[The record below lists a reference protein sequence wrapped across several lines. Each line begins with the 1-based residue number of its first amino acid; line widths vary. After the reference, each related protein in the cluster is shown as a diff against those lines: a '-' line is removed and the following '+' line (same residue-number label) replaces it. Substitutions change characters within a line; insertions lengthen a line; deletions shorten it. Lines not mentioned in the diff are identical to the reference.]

1 MQYTS
6 GSTAN
11 PRGVVLSMR
20 NVTENV
26 DQIIRNYFR
35 HEGGAPRLPSSV
47 VSWLPLYHD
56 MGLMV
61 GLFIPLFVGCPVIL
75 TSPEAFIRKPAR
87 WMQLLAKHQAPFS
100 AAPNFAFDLA
110 VAKTS
115 EEDMAGLDLGHVNT
129 IINGAEQVQPNT
141 ITKFLRRFR
150 PYNLMPA
157 AVKPSYGMAEAV
169 VYLAT
174 TKAGSPPTSTEFDAD
189 SLARGHAELSTFETE
204 RATRLIRYH
213 SDDKEPLLRIV
224 DPDSNIELGPGRIGE
239 IWIHGK
245 NVSTGYHNADD
256 ALNRDKFQASIRE
269 ASAGTPRSPW
279 LRTGDLGFIVGD
291 EFYIVGRMK
300 DLIIQDGVNHYPDDI
315 ETTVKEFTGGRVAA
329 FSVSDD
335 GVEHLVI
342 AAEVRT
348 EHGPD
353 KVTIMDFST
362 IKRLVV
368 SALSKLHGL
377 HVTDFLLVPP
387 GALPKTTS
395 GKISR
400 AACAK
405 QYGANKLQR
414 SSNVPMTDGSVTAD
428 KLQKW
433 FREYLSTHIEC
444 HPNEVSL
451 DVPIRDLGLKS
462 IDVLAIPGD
471 LGDRFGFCIPDLA
484 VWDNPSANDLIDS
497 LLNQRSADS
506 LRESHGHADRNTQG
520 RGSINEPVAVIG
532 VGCRFPGDID
542 GPERLWDFLT
552 EKKCAITA
560 YPDRGF
566 TNAGTFA
573 ESGGFL
579 KDVAGFDNRFF
590 DIPPD
595 EALRMD
601 PQQRLLLE
609 VSWEALEHAG
619 IIPES
624 LRLSRTGV
632 FVGVSSTDY
641 VRLVSAS
648 AQQKSTIWD
657 NTGGSSSIIAN
668 RISYFLDIQ
677 GPSIVIDTAC
687 SSSLVAVHLACR
699 SLSTWDCDIALVGGT
714 NVLISPEPWGG
725 FREAGILSQTGC
737 CHAFDKSADG
747 MVRGEGCGVIVL
759 QRLSDAR
766 LEGRR
771 ILAILTG
778 SAVNQDGKSNGIM
791 APNPSAQIGVL
802 ENACKSARV
811 DPLEIGYVE
820 AHGTGTSLGDR
831 IEAHALGMVFGRKR
845 PGSGPLMIGSIKP
858 NIGHLEGA
866 AGIAG
871 LIKAVLMVERGSLLP
886 SGGFTEPN
894 PAIPFTELGLRVV
907 DELQEWPVVAGRP
920 RRAGVS
926 SFGFGGTNAHV
937 IVEEAGSVGADTV
950 SGRADVGGSGG
961 GVVAWVIS
969 GKTASALA
977 AQAGRLGRYVRARP
991 ALDVVDVGYSLV
1003 STRSVFDHRAVVVGQ
1018 TRDELLAG
1026 LAGVVAGRPE
1036 AGVVCGVGKPA
1047 GKTAFVFAGQGSQ
1060 WLGMGS
1066 ELYAAYPV
1074 FAEALDAVVDEL
1086 DRHLRY
1092 PLRDVIWGHDQ
1103 DLLNTTEFAQPALF
1117 AVEVALYR
1125 LLMSWG
1131 VRPGLVLGHSV
1142 GELAA
1147 AHVAGALCLPDAAML
1162 VAARGRLMQ
1171 ALPAG
1176 GAMFAVQARED
1187 EVAPMLGHDVSIAAV
1202 NGPASVVISGAHD
1215 AVSAIA
1221 DRLRGQG
1228 RRVHRLAVSH
1238 AFHSALM
1245 EPMIAEFTAVA
1256 AELSVGLPTIPVISN
1271 VTGQLVADDF
1281 ASADYWARHIRAVVR
1296 FGDSVRSAHCAGA
1309 SRFIE
1314 VGPGG
1319 GLTSLIEASLADAQI
1334 VSVPTLRKDRPEPVS
1349 VMTAAAQGFV
1359 SGMGLDWASV
1369 FSGYRPKRVELPTYA
1384 FQHQKFW
1391 LAPAPSV
1398 SDPTAAGQIG
1408 ASDGGAELLASSGF
1422 AARLAGRSAD
1432 EQLAAAIEVVC
1443 EHAAAVLGRDGAA
1456 GLDAG
1461 QAFADSGFNSLSA
1474 VELRNR
1480 LTAVTAVTLP
1490 ATAIFDHPTPTEL
1503 AQYLITQIDGHGSS
1517 AAAAAN
1523 PAERID
1529 ALTDLF
1535 LQACDA
1541 GRDADGWKMVALA
1554 SNTRERMSSPVRN
1567 NVSKNVALLADGISD
1582 VVVICIPTLTVLSDQ
1597 REYRDIANAMTGRHS
1612 VYSLTLPGFDSSD
1625 ALPQN
1630 ADMIV
1635 ETVSNAIIDVVGG
1648 SCRFV
1653 LSGYSS
1659 GGVLAYALCSHLS
1672 VKHQRNPL
1680 GVALIDTY
1688 LPSQIANPSMNEGF
1702 SPNDTGKGLSRE
1714 VIRVA
1719 RMLNRLT
1726 ATRLTA
1732 AATYAAIFQAWEP
1745 GRSMA
1750 PVLNIVA
1757 KDRIATVENLREER
1771 INRWR
1776 TAAAEAA
1783 YSVAEVP
1790 GDHFGMMSTSSEAIA
1805 TEIHDW
1811 ISGLVRGPH
1820 R

>member
-1 MQYTS
+1 
-6 GSTAN
+6 
-11 PRGVVLSMR
+11 
-20 NVTENV
+20 
-26 DQIIRNYFR
+26 
-35 HEGGAPRLPSSV
+35 
-47 VSWLPLYHD
+47 
-56 MGLMV
+56 
-61 GLFIPLFVGCPVIL
+61 
-75 TSPEAFIRKPAR
+75 
-87 WMQLLAKHQAPFS
+87 
-100 AAPNFAFDLA
+100 
-110 VAKTS
+110 
-115 EEDMAGLDLGHVNT
+115 
-129 IINGAEQVQPNT
+129 
-141 ITKFLRRFR
+141 
-150 PYNLMPA
+150 
-157 AVKPSYGMAEAV
+157 
-169 VYLAT
+169 
-174 TKAGSPPTSTEFDAD
+174 
-189 SLARGHAELSTFETE
+189 
-204 RATRLIRYH
+204 
-213 SDDKEPLLRIV
+213 
-224 DPDSNIELGPGRIGE
+224 
-239 IWIHGK
+239 
-245 NVSTGYHNADD
+245 
-256 ALNRDKFQASIRE
+256 
-269 ASAGTPRSPW
+269 
-279 LRTGDLGFIVGD
+279 
-291 EFYIVGRMK
+291 
-300 DLIIQDGVNHYPDDI
+300 
-315 ETTVKEFTGGRVAA
+315 
-329 FSVSDD
+329 
-335 GVEHLVI
+335 
-342 AAEVRT
+342 
-348 EHGPD
+348 
-353 KVTIMDFST
+353 
-362 IKRLVV
+362 
-368 SALSKLHGL
+368 
-377 HVTDFLLVPP
+377 
-387 GALPKTTS
+387 
-395 GKISR
+395 
-400 AACAK
+400 
-405 QYGANKLQR
+405 
-414 SSNVPMTDGSVTAD
+414 MTDGSVTAD

-433 FREYLSTHIEC
+433 FREYVSTHIEC

-1535 LQACDA
+1535 LQTCDA

-1820 R
+1820 P

>member
-1 MQYTS
+1 
-6 GSTAN
+6 
-11 PRGVVLSMR
+11 
-20 NVTENV
+20 
-26 DQIIRNYFR
+26 
-35 HEGGAPRLPSSV
+35 
-47 VSWLPLYHD
+47 
-56 MGLMV
+56 
-61 GLFIPLFVGCPVIL
+61 
-75 TSPEAFIRKPAR
+75 
-87 WMQLLAKHQAPFS
+87 
-100 AAPNFAFDLA
+100 
-110 VAKTS
+110 
-115 EEDMAGLDLGHVNT
+115 
-129 IINGAEQVQPNT
+129 
-141 ITKFLRRFR
+141 
-150 PYNLMPA
+150 
-157 AVKPSYGMAEAV
+157 
-169 VYLAT
+169 
-174 TKAGSPPTSTEFDAD
+174 
-189 SLARGHAELSTFETE
+189 
-204 RATRLIRYH
+204 
-213 SDDKEPLLRIV
+213 
-224 DPDSNIELGPGRIGE
+224 
-239 IWIHGK
+239 
-245 NVSTGYHNADD
+245 
-256 ALNRDKFQASIRE
+256 
-269 ASAGTPRSPW
+269 
-279 LRTGDLGFIVGD
+279 
-291 EFYIVGRMK
+291 
-300 DLIIQDGVNHYPDDI
+300 
-315 ETTVKEFTGGRVAA
+315 
-329 FSVSDD
+329 
-335 GVEHLVI
+335 
-342 AAEVRT
+342 
-348 EHGPD
+348 
-353 KVTIMDFST
+353 
-362 IKRLVV
+362 
-368 SALSKLHGL
+368 
-377 HVTDFLLVPP
+377 
-387 GALPKTTS
+387 
-395 GKISR
+395 
-400 AACAK
+400 
-405 QYGANKLQR
+405 
-414 SSNVPMTDGSVTAD
+414 
-428 KLQKW
+428 
-433 FREYLSTHIEC
+433 
-444 HPNEVSL
+444 
-451 DVPIRDLGLKS
+451 
-462 IDVLAIPGD
+462 
-471 LGDRFGFCIPDLA
+471 
-484 VWDNPSANDLIDS
+484 
-497 LLNQRSADS
+497 
-506 LRESHGHADRNTQG
+506 
-520 RGSINEPVAVIG
+520 
-532 VGCRFPGDID
+532 
-542 GPERLWDFLT
+542 
-552 EKKCAITA
+552 
-560 YPDRGF
+560 
-566 TNAGTFA
+566 
-573 ESGGFL
+573 
-579 KDVAGFDNRFF
+579 
-590 DIPPD
+590 
-595 EALRMD
+595 MD

-1047 GKTAFVFAGQGSQ
+1047 GKTAFVFAGQGSL

-1820 R
+1820 P

>member
-1 MQYTS
+1 
-6 GSTAN
+6 
-11 PRGVVLSMR
+11 
-20 NVTENV
+20 
-26 DQIIRNYFR
+26 
-35 HEGGAPRLPSSV
+35 
-47 VSWLPLYHD
+47 
-56 MGLMV
+56 
-61 GLFIPLFVGCPVIL
+61 
-75 TSPEAFIRKPAR
+75 
-87 WMQLLAKHQAPFS
+87 
-100 AAPNFAFDLA
+100 
-110 VAKTS
+110 
-115 EEDMAGLDLGHVNT
+115 
-129 IINGAEQVQPNT
+129 
-141 ITKFLRRFR
+141 
-150 PYNLMPA
+150 
-157 AVKPSYGMAEAV
+157 
-169 VYLAT
+169 
-174 TKAGSPPTSTEFDAD
+174 
-189 SLARGHAELSTFETE
+189 
-204 RATRLIRYH
+204 
-213 SDDKEPLLRIV
+213 
-224 DPDSNIELGPGRIGE
+224 
-239 IWIHGK
+239 
-245 NVSTGYHNADD
+245 
-256 ALNRDKFQASIRE
+256 
-269 ASAGTPRSPW
+269 
-279 LRTGDLGFIVGD
+279 
-291 EFYIVGRMK
+291 
-300 DLIIQDGVNHYPDDI
+300 
-315 ETTVKEFTGGRVAA
+315 
-329 FSVSDD
+329 
-335 GVEHLVI
+335 
-342 AAEVRT
+342 
-348 EHGPD
+348 
-353 KVTIMDFST
+353 
-362 IKRLVV
+362 
-368 SALSKLHGL
+368 
-377 HVTDFLLVPP
+377 
-387 GALPKTTS
+387 
-395 GKISR
+395 
-400 AACAK
+400 
-405 QYGANKLQR
+405 
-414 SSNVPMTDGSVTAD
+414 MTDGSVTAD

-433 FREYLSTHIEC
+433 FREYVSTHIEC

-677 GPSIVIDTAC
+677 GPPIVIDTAC

-1612 VYSLTLPGFDSSD
+1612 VYSLTLPAFDSSD

-1820 R
+1820 P

>member
-1 MQYTS
+1 MVS
-6 GSTAN
+6 
-11 PRGVVLSMR
+11 RVLVHAYR
-20 NVTENV
+20 V
-26 DQIIRNYFR
+26 
-35 HEGGAPRLPSSV
+35 SS
-47 VSWLPLYHD
+47 
-56 MGLMV
+56 
-61 GLFIPLFVGCPVIL
+61 
-75 TSPEAFIRKPAR
+75 
-87 WMQLLAKHQAPFS
+87 
-100 AAPNFAFDLA
+100 
-110 VAKTS
+110 
-115 EEDMAGLDLGHVNT
+115 
-129 IINGAEQVQPNT
+129 
-141 ITKFLRRFR
+141 
-150 PYNLMPA
+150 
-157 AVKPSYGMAEAV
+157 
-169 VYLAT
+169 
-174 TKAGSPPTSTEFDAD
+174 
-189 SLARGHAELSTFETE
+189 
-204 RATRLIRYH
+204 
-213 SDDKEPLLRIV
+213 
-224 DPDSNIELGPGRIGE
+224 
-239 IWIHGK
+239 
-245 NVSTGYHNADD
+245 
-256 ALNRDKFQASIRE
+256 
-269 ASAGTPRSPW
+269 
-279 LRTGDLGFIVGD
+279 
-291 EFYIVGRMK
+291 
-300 DLIIQDGVNHYPDDI
+300 
-315 ETTVKEFTGGRVAA
+315 
-329 FSVSDD
+329 
-335 GVEHLVI
+335 
-342 AAEVRT
+342 
-348 EHGPD
+348 
-353 KVTIMDFST
+353 
-362 IKRLVV
+362 
-368 SALSKLHGL
+368 
-377 HVTDFLLVPP
+377 
-387 GALPKTTS
+387 
-395 GKISR
+395 
-400 AACAK
+400 
-405 QYGANKLQR
+405 
-414 SSNVPMTDGSVTAD
+414 
-428 KLQKW
+428 
-433 FREYLSTHIEC
+433 
-444 HPNEVSL
+444 NEVSL

-1597 REYRDIANAMTGRHS
+1597 CEYRDIANAMTGRHS

-1820 R
+1820 P

>member
-1 MQYTS
+1 MVS
-6 GSTAN
+6 
-11 PRGVVLSMR
+11 RVLVHAYR
-20 NVTENV
+20 V
-26 DQIIRNYFR
+26 
-35 HEGGAPRLPSSV
+35 SS
-47 VSWLPLYHD
+47 
-56 MGLMV
+56 
-61 GLFIPLFVGCPVIL
+61 
-75 TSPEAFIRKPAR
+75 
-87 WMQLLAKHQAPFS
+87 
-100 AAPNFAFDLA
+100 
-110 VAKTS
+110 
-115 EEDMAGLDLGHVNT
+115 
-129 IINGAEQVQPNT
+129 
-141 ITKFLRRFR
+141 
-150 PYNLMPA
+150 
-157 AVKPSYGMAEAV
+157 
-169 VYLAT
+169 
-174 TKAGSPPTSTEFDAD
+174 
-189 SLARGHAELSTFETE
+189 
-204 RATRLIRYH
+204 
-213 SDDKEPLLRIV
+213 
-224 DPDSNIELGPGRIGE
+224 
-239 IWIHGK
+239 
-245 NVSTGYHNADD
+245 
-256 ALNRDKFQASIRE
+256 
-269 ASAGTPRSPW
+269 
-279 LRTGDLGFIVGD
+279 
-291 EFYIVGRMK
+291 
-300 DLIIQDGVNHYPDDI
+300 
-315 ETTVKEFTGGRVAA
+315 
-329 FSVSDD
+329 
-335 GVEHLVI
+335 
-342 AAEVRT
+342 
-348 EHGPD
+348 
-353 KVTIMDFST
+353 
-362 IKRLVV
+362 
-368 SALSKLHGL
+368 
-377 HVTDFLLVPP
+377 
-387 GALPKTTS
+387 
-395 GKISR
+395 
-400 AACAK
+400 
-405 QYGANKLQR
+405 
-414 SSNVPMTDGSVTAD
+414 
-428 KLQKW
+428 
-433 FREYLSTHIEC
+433 
-444 HPNEVSL
+444 NEVSL

-1349 VMTAAAQGFV
+1349 VMTAAAEGFV

-1820 R
+1820 P

>member
-1 MQYTS
+1 
-6 GSTAN
+6 
-11 PRGVVLSMR
+11 
-20 NVTENV
+20 
-26 DQIIRNYFR
+26 
-35 HEGGAPRLPSSV
+35 
-47 VSWLPLYHD
+47 
-56 MGLMV
+56 
-61 GLFIPLFVGCPVIL
+61 
-75 TSPEAFIRKPAR
+75 
-87 WMQLLAKHQAPFS
+87 
-100 AAPNFAFDLA
+100 
-110 VAKTS
+110 
-115 EEDMAGLDLGHVNT
+115 
-129 IINGAEQVQPNT
+129 
-141 ITKFLRRFR
+141 
-150 PYNLMPA
+150 
-157 AVKPSYGMAEAV
+157 
-169 VYLAT
+169 
-174 TKAGSPPTSTEFDAD
+174 
-189 SLARGHAELSTFETE
+189 
-204 RATRLIRYH
+204 
-213 SDDKEPLLRIV
+213 
-224 DPDSNIELGPGRIGE
+224 
-239 IWIHGK
+239 
-245 NVSTGYHNADD
+245 
-256 ALNRDKFQASIRE
+256 
-269 ASAGTPRSPW
+269 
-279 LRTGDLGFIVGD
+279 
-291 EFYIVGRMK
+291 
-300 DLIIQDGVNHYPDDI
+300 
-315 ETTVKEFTGGRVAA
+315 
-329 FSVSDD
+329 
-335 GVEHLVI
+335 
-342 AAEVRT
+342 
-348 EHGPD
+348 
-353 KVTIMDFST
+353 
-362 IKRLVV
+362 
-368 SALSKLHGL
+368 
-377 HVTDFLLVPP
+377 
-387 GALPKTTS
+387 
-395 GKISR
+395 
-400 AACAK
+400 
-405 QYGANKLQR
+405 
-414 SSNVPMTDGSVTAD
+414 MTDGSVTAD

-1026 LAGVVAGRPE
+1026 VAGVVAGRPE

>member
-1 MQYTS
+1 MVS
-6 GSTAN
+6 
-11 PRGVVLSMR
+11 RVLVHAYR
-20 NVTENV
+20 V
-26 DQIIRNYFR
+26 
-35 HEGGAPRLPSSV
+35 SS
-47 VSWLPLYHD
+47 
-56 MGLMV
+56 
-61 GLFIPLFVGCPVIL
+61 
-75 TSPEAFIRKPAR
+75 
-87 WMQLLAKHQAPFS
+87 
-100 AAPNFAFDLA
+100 
-110 VAKTS
+110 
-115 EEDMAGLDLGHVNT
+115 
-129 IINGAEQVQPNT
+129 
-141 ITKFLRRFR
+141 
-150 PYNLMPA
+150 
-157 AVKPSYGMAEAV
+157 
-169 VYLAT
+169 
-174 TKAGSPPTSTEFDAD
+174 
-189 SLARGHAELSTFETE
+189 
-204 RATRLIRYH
+204 
-213 SDDKEPLLRIV
+213 
-224 DPDSNIELGPGRIGE
+224 
-239 IWIHGK
+239 
-245 NVSTGYHNADD
+245 
-256 ALNRDKFQASIRE
+256 
-269 ASAGTPRSPW
+269 
-279 LRTGDLGFIVGD
+279 
-291 EFYIVGRMK
+291 
-300 DLIIQDGVNHYPDDI
+300 
-315 ETTVKEFTGGRVAA
+315 
-329 FSVSDD
+329 
-335 GVEHLVI
+335 
-342 AAEVRT
+342 
-348 EHGPD
+348 
-353 KVTIMDFST
+353 
-362 IKRLVV
+362 
-368 SALSKLHGL
+368 
-377 HVTDFLLVPP
+377 
-387 GALPKTTS
+387 
-395 GKISR
+395 
-400 AACAK
+400 
-405 QYGANKLQR
+405 
-414 SSNVPMTDGSVTAD
+414 
-428 KLQKW
+428 
-433 FREYLSTHIEC
+433 
-444 HPNEVSL
+444 NEVSL

-1820 R
+1820 P

>member
-1 MQYTS
+1 
-6 GSTAN
+6 
-11 PRGVVLSMR
+11 
-20 NVTENV
+20 
-26 DQIIRNYFR
+26 
-35 HEGGAPRLPSSV
+35 
-47 VSWLPLYHD
+47 
-56 MGLMV
+56 
-61 GLFIPLFVGCPVIL
+61 
-75 TSPEAFIRKPAR
+75 
-87 WMQLLAKHQAPFS
+87 
-100 AAPNFAFDLA
+100 
-110 VAKTS
+110 
-115 EEDMAGLDLGHVNT
+115 
-129 IINGAEQVQPNT
+129 
-141 ITKFLRRFR
+141 
-150 PYNLMPA
+150 
-157 AVKPSYGMAEAV
+157 
-169 VYLAT
+169 
-174 TKAGSPPTSTEFDAD
+174 
-189 SLARGHAELSTFETE
+189 
-204 RATRLIRYH
+204 
-213 SDDKEPLLRIV
+213 
-224 DPDSNIELGPGRIGE
+224 
-239 IWIHGK
+239 
-245 NVSTGYHNADD
+245 
-256 ALNRDKFQASIRE
+256 
-269 ASAGTPRSPW
+269 
-279 LRTGDLGFIVGD
+279 
-291 EFYIVGRMK
+291 
-300 DLIIQDGVNHYPDDI
+300 
-315 ETTVKEFTGGRVAA
+315 
-329 FSVSDD
+329 
-335 GVEHLVI
+335 
-342 AAEVRT
+342 
-348 EHGPD
+348 
-353 KVTIMDFST
+353 
-362 IKRLVV
+362 
-368 SALSKLHGL
+368 
-377 HVTDFLLVPP
+377 
-387 GALPKTTS
+387 
-395 GKISR
+395 
-400 AACAK
+400 
-405 QYGANKLQR
+405 
-414 SSNVPMTDGSVTAD
+414 MTDGSVTAD

-1776 TAAAEAA
+1776 TSAAEAA

-1820 R
+1820 P

>member
-1 MQYTS
+1 MVS
-6 GSTAN
+6 
-11 PRGVVLSMR
+11 RVLVHAYR
-20 NVTENV
+20 V
-26 DQIIRNYFR
+26 
-35 HEGGAPRLPSSV
+35 SS
-47 VSWLPLYHD
+47 
-56 MGLMV
+56 
-61 GLFIPLFVGCPVIL
+61 
-75 TSPEAFIRKPAR
+75 
-87 WMQLLAKHQAPFS
+87 
-100 AAPNFAFDLA
+100 
-110 VAKTS
+110 
-115 EEDMAGLDLGHVNT
+115 
-129 IINGAEQVQPNT
+129 
-141 ITKFLRRFR
+141 
-150 PYNLMPA
+150 
-157 AVKPSYGMAEAV
+157 
-169 VYLAT
+169 
-174 TKAGSPPTSTEFDAD
+174 
-189 SLARGHAELSTFETE
+189 
-204 RATRLIRYH
+204 
-213 SDDKEPLLRIV
+213 
-224 DPDSNIELGPGRIGE
+224 
-239 IWIHGK
+239 
-245 NVSTGYHNADD
+245 
-256 ALNRDKFQASIRE
+256 
-269 ASAGTPRSPW
+269 
-279 LRTGDLGFIVGD
+279 
-291 EFYIVGRMK
+291 
-300 DLIIQDGVNHYPDDI
+300 
-315 ETTVKEFTGGRVAA
+315 
-329 FSVSDD
+329 
-335 GVEHLVI
+335 
-342 AAEVRT
+342 
-348 EHGPD
+348 
-353 KVTIMDFST
+353 
-362 IKRLVV
+362 
-368 SALSKLHGL
+368 
-377 HVTDFLLVPP
+377 
-387 GALPKTTS
+387 
-395 GKISR
+395 
-400 AACAK
+400 
-405 QYGANKLQR
+405 
-414 SSNVPMTDGSVTAD
+414 
-428 KLQKW
+428 
-433 FREYLSTHIEC
+433 
-444 HPNEVSL
+444 NEVSL

-1147 AHVAGALCLPDAAML
+1147 AHVAGALCLPDAPML

-1820 R
+1820 P

>member
-1 MQYTS
+1 MVS
-6 GSTAN
+6 
-11 PRGVVLSMR
+11 RVLVHAYR
-20 NVTENV
+20 V
-26 DQIIRNYFR
+26 
-35 HEGGAPRLPSSV
+35 SS
-47 VSWLPLYHD
+47 
-56 MGLMV
+56 
-61 GLFIPLFVGCPVIL
+61 
-75 TSPEAFIRKPAR
+75 
-87 WMQLLAKHQAPFS
+87 
-100 AAPNFAFDLA
+100 
-110 VAKTS
+110 
-115 EEDMAGLDLGHVNT
+115 
-129 IINGAEQVQPNT
+129 
-141 ITKFLRRFR
+141 
-150 PYNLMPA
+150 
-157 AVKPSYGMAEAV
+157 
-169 VYLAT
+169 
-174 TKAGSPPTSTEFDAD
+174 
-189 SLARGHAELSTFETE
+189 
-204 RATRLIRYH
+204 
-213 SDDKEPLLRIV
+213 
-224 DPDSNIELGPGRIGE
+224 
-239 IWIHGK
+239 
-245 NVSTGYHNADD
+245 
-256 ALNRDKFQASIRE
+256 
-269 ASAGTPRSPW
+269 
-279 LRTGDLGFIVGD
+279 
-291 EFYIVGRMK
+291 
-300 DLIIQDGVNHYPDDI
+300 
-315 ETTVKEFTGGRVAA
+315 
-329 FSVSDD
+329 
-335 GVEHLVI
+335 
-342 AAEVRT
+342 
-348 EHGPD
+348 
-353 KVTIMDFST
+353 
-362 IKRLVV
+362 
-368 SALSKLHGL
+368 
-377 HVTDFLLVPP
+377 
-387 GALPKTTS
+387 
-395 GKISR
+395 
-400 AACAK
+400 
-405 QYGANKLQR
+405 
-414 SSNVPMTDGSVTAD
+414 
-428 KLQKW
+428 
-433 FREYLSTHIEC
+433 
-444 HPNEVSL
+444 NEVSL

-778 SAVNQDGKSNGIM
+778 SAVNQDVKSNGIM

-1820 R
+1820 P

>member
-1 MQYTS
+1 
-6 GSTAN
+6 
-11 PRGVVLSMR
+11 
-20 NVTENV
+20 
-26 DQIIRNYFR
+26 
-35 HEGGAPRLPSSV
+35 
-47 VSWLPLYHD
+47 
-56 MGLMV
+56 
-61 GLFIPLFVGCPVIL
+61 
-75 TSPEAFIRKPAR
+75 
-87 WMQLLAKHQAPFS
+87 
-100 AAPNFAFDLA
+100 
-110 VAKTS
+110 
-115 EEDMAGLDLGHVNT
+115 
-129 IINGAEQVQPNT
+129 
-141 ITKFLRRFR
+141 
-150 PYNLMPA
+150 
-157 AVKPSYGMAEAV
+157 
-169 VYLAT
+169 
-174 TKAGSPPTSTEFDAD
+174 
-189 SLARGHAELSTFETE
+189 
-204 RATRLIRYH
+204 
-213 SDDKEPLLRIV
+213 
-224 DPDSNIELGPGRIGE
+224 
-239 IWIHGK
+239 
-245 NVSTGYHNADD
+245 
-256 ALNRDKFQASIRE
+256 
-269 ASAGTPRSPW
+269 
-279 LRTGDLGFIVGD
+279 
-291 EFYIVGRMK
+291 
-300 DLIIQDGVNHYPDDI
+300 
-315 ETTVKEFTGGRVAA
+315 
-329 FSVSDD
+329 
-335 GVEHLVI
+335 
-342 AAEVRT
+342 
-348 EHGPD
+348 
-353 KVTIMDFST
+353 
-362 IKRLVV
+362 
-368 SALSKLHGL
+368 
-377 HVTDFLLVPP
+377 
-387 GALPKTTS
+387 
-395 GKISR
+395 
-400 AACAK
+400 
-405 QYGANKLQR
+405 
-414 SSNVPMTDGSVTAD
+414 MTDGSVTAD

-506 LRESHGHADRNTQG
+506 LRESHGHADRSTQG

>member
-1 MQYTS
+1 
-6 GSTAN
+6 
-11 PRGVVLSMR
+11 
-20 NVTENV
+20 
-26 DQIIRNYFR
+26 
-35 HEGGAPRLPSSV
+35 
-47 VSWLPLYHD
+47 
-56 MGLMV
+56 
-61 GLFIPLFVGCPVIL
+61 
-75 TSPEAFIRKPAR
+75 
-87 WMQLLAKHQAPFS
+87 
-100 AAPNFAFDLA
+100 
-110 VAKTS
+110 
-115 EEDMAGLDLGHVNT
+115 
-129 IINGAEQVQPNT
+129 
-141 ITKFLRRFR
+141 
-150 PYNLMPA
+150 
-157 AVKPSYGMAEAV
+157 
-169 VYLAT
+169 
-174 TKAGSPPTSTEFDAD
+174 
-189 SLARGHAELSTFETE
+189 
-204 RATRLIRYH
+204 
-213 SDDKEPLLRIV
+213 
-224 DPDSNIELGPGRIGE
+224 
-239 IWIHGK
+239 
-245 NVSTGYHNADD
+245 
-256 ALNRDKFQASIRE
+256 
-269 ASAGTPRSPW
+269 
-279 LRTGDLGFIVGD
+279 
-291 EFYIVGRMK
+291 
-300 DLIIQDGVNHYPDDI
+300 
-315 ETTVKEFTGGRVAA
+315 
-329 FSVSDD
+329 
-335 GVEHLVI
+335 
-342 AAEVRT
+342 
-348 EHGPD
+348 
-353 KVTIMDFST
+353 
-362 IKRLVV
+362 
-368 SALSKLHGL
+368 
-377 HVTDFLLVPP
+377 
-387 GALPKTTS
+387 
-395 GKISR
+395 
-400 AACAK
+400 
-405 QYGANKLQR
+405 
-414 SSNVPMTDGSVTAD
+414 MTDGSVTAD

-433 FREYLSTHIEC
+433 FREYVSTHIEC

-1003 STRSVFDHRAVVVGQ
+1003 STRSVFDDRAVVVGQ

-1820 R
+1820 P

>member
-1 MQYTS
+1 
-6 GSTAN
+6 
-11 PRGVVLSMR
+11 
-20 NVTENV
+20 
-26 DQIIRNYFR
+26 
-35 HEGGAPRLPSSV
+35 
-47 VSWLPLYHD
+47 
-56 MGLMV
+56 
-61 GLFIPLFVGCPVIL
+61 
-75 TSPEAFIRKPAR
+75 
-87 WMQLLAKHQAPFS
+87 
-100 AAPNFAFDLA
+100 
-110 VAKTS
+110 
-115 EEDMAGLDLGHVNT
+115 
-129 IINGAEQVQPNT
+129 
-141 ITKFLRRFR
+141 
-150 PYNLMPA
+150 
-157 AVKPSYGMAEAV
+157 
-169 VYLAT
+169 
-174 TKAGSPPTSTEFDAD
+174 
-189 SLARGHAELSTFETE
+189 
-204 RATRLIRYH
+204 
-213 SDDKEPLLRIV
+213 
-224 DPDSNIELGPGRIGE
+224 
-239 IWIHGK
+239 
-245 NVSTGYHNADD
+245 
-256 ALNRDKFQASIRE
+256 
-269 ASAGTPRSPW
+269 
-279 LRTGDLGFIVGD
+279 
-291 EFYIVGRMK
+291 
-300 DLIIQDGVNHYPDDI
+300 
-315 ETTVKEFTGGRVAA
+315 
-329 FSVSDD
+329 
-335 GVEHLVI
+335 
-342 AAEVRT
+342 
-348 EHGPD
+348 
-353 KVTIMDFST
+353 
-362 IKRLVV
+362 
-368 SALSKLHGL
+368 
-377 HVTDFLLVPP
+377 
-387 GALPKTTS
+387 
-395 GKISR
+395 
-400 AACAK
+400 
-405 QYGANKLQR
+405 
-414 SSNVPMTDGSVTAD
+414 MTDGSVTAD

-950 SGRADVGGSGG
+950 SGRADVGGFGG

-1187 EVAPMLGHDVSIAAV
+1187 DVAPMLGHDVSIAAV

-1820 R
+1820 P

>member
-1 MQYTS
+1 
-6 GSTAN
+6 
-11 PRGVVLSMR
+11 
-20 NVTENV
+20 
-26 DQIIRNYFR
+26 
-35 HEGGAPRLPSSV
+35 
-47 VSWLPLYHD
+47 
-56 MGLMV
+56 
-61 GLFIPLFVGCPVIL
+61 
-75 TSPEAFIRKPAR
+75 
-87 WMQLLAKHQAPFS
+87 
-100 AAPNFAFDLA
+100 
-110 VAKTS
+110 
-115 EEDMAGLDLGHVNT
+115 
-129 IINGAEQVQPNT
+129 
-141 ITKFLRRFR
+141 
-150 PYNLMPA
+150 
-157 AVKPSYGMAEAV
+157 
-169 VYLAT
+169 
-174 TKAGSPPTSTEFDAD
+174 
-189 SLARGHAELSTFETE
+189 
-204 RATRLIRYH
+204 
-213 SDDKEPLLRIV
+213 
-224 DPDSNIELGPGRIGE
+224 
-239 IWIHGK
+239 
-245 NVSTGYHNADD
+245 
-256 ALNRDKFQASIRE
+256 
-269 ASAGTPRSPW
+269 
-279 LRTGDLGFIVGD
+279 
-291 EFYIVGRMK
+291 
-300 DLIIQDGVNHYPDDI
+300 
-315 ETTVKEFTGGRVAA
+315 
-329 FSVSDD
+329 
-335 GVEHLVI
+335 
-342 AAEVRT
+342 
-348 EHGPD
+348 
-353 KVTIMDFST
+353 
-362 IKRLVV
+362 
-368 SALSKLHGL
+368 
-377 HVTDFLLVPP
+377 
-387 GALPKTTS
+387 
-395 GKISR
+395 
-400 AACAK
+400 
-405 QYGANKLQR
+405 
-414 SSNVPMTDGSVTAD
+414 MTDGSVTAD

-433 FREYLSTHIEC
+433 FREYVSTHIEC

-1202 NGPASVVISGAHD
+1202 NGPASVVNSGAHD

-1820 R
+1820 P

>member
-1 MQYTS
+1 
-6 GSTAN
+6 
-11 PRGVVLSMR
+11 
-20 NVTENV
+20 
-26 DQIIRNYFR
+26 
-35 HEGGAPRLPSSV
+35 
-47 VSWLPLYHD
+47 
-56 MGLMV
+56 
-61 GLFIPLFVGCPVIL
+61 
-75 TSPEAFIRKPAR
+75 
-87 WMQLLAKHQAPFS
+87 
-100 AAPNFAFDLA
+100 
-110 VAKTS
+110 
-115 EEDMAGLDLGHVNT
+115 
-129 IINGAEQVQPNT
+129 
-141 ITKFLRRFR
+141 
-150 PYNLMPA
+150 
-157 AVKPSYGMAEAV
+157 
-169 VYLAT
+169 
-174 TKAGSPPTSTEFDAD
+174 
-189 SLARGHAELSTFETE
+189 
-204 RATRLIRYH
+204 
-213 SDDKEPLLRIV
+213 
-224 DPDSNIELGPGRIGE
+224 
-239 IWIHGK
+239 
-245 NVSTGYHNADD
+245 
-256 ALNRDKFQASIRE
+256 
-269 ASAGTPRSPW
+269 
-279 LRTGDLGFIVGD
+279 
-291 EFYIVGRMK
+291 
-300 DLIIQDGVNHYPDDI
+300 
-315 ETTVKEFTGGRVAA
+315 
-329 FSVSDD
+329 
-335 GVEHLVI
+335 
-342 AAEVRT
+342 
-348 EHGPD
+348 
-353 KVTIMDFST
+353 
-362 IKRLVV
+362 
-368 SALSKLHGL
+368 
-377 HVTDFLLVPP
+377 
-387 GALPKTTS
+387 
-395 GKISR
+395 
-400 AACAK
+400 
-405 QYGANKLQR
+405 
-414 SSNVPMTDGSVTAD
+414 MTDGSVTAD

-1125 LLMSWG
+1125 LVMSWE

-1529 ALTDLF
+1529 ALTDVF

-1820 R
+1820 P

>member
-1 MQYTS
+1 
-6 GSTAN
+6 
-11 PRGVVLSMR
+11 
-20 NVTENV
+20 
-26 DQIIRNYFR
+26 
-35 HEGGAPRLPSSV
+35 
-47 VSWLPLYHD
+47 
-56 MGLMV
+56 
-61 GLFIPLFVGCPVIL
+61 
-75 TSPEAFIRKPAR
+75 
-87 WMQLLAKHQAPFS
+87 
-100 AAPNFAFDLA
+100 
-110 VAKTS
+110 
-115 EEDMAGLDLGHVNT
+115 
-129 IINGAEQVQPNT
+129 
-141 ITKFLRRFR
+141 
-150 PYNLMPA
+150 
-157 AVKPSYGMAEAV
+157 
-169 VYLAT
+169 
-174 TKAGSPPTSTEFDAD
+174 
-189 SLARGHAELSTFETE
+189 
-204 RATRLIRYH
+204 
-213 SDDKEPLLRIV
+213 
-224 DPDSNIELGPGRIGE
+224 
-239 IWIHGK
+239 
-245 NVSTGYHNADD
+245 
-256 ALNRDKFQASIRE
+256 
-269 ASAGTPRSPW
+269 
-279 LRTGDLGFIVGD
+279 
-291 EFYIVGRMK
+291 
-300 DLIIQDGVNHYPDDI
+300 
-315 ETTVKEFTGGRVAA
+315 
-329 FSVSDD
+329 
-335 GVEHLVI
+335 
-342 AAEVRT
+342 
-348 EHGPD
+348 
-353 KVTIMDFST
+353 
-362 IKRLVV
+362 
-368 SALSKLHGL
+368 
-377 HVTDFLLVPP
+377 
-387 GALPKTTS
+387 
-395 GKISR
+395 
-400 AACAK
+400 
-405 QYGANKLQR
+405 
-414 SSNVPMTDGSVTAD
+414 MTDGSVTAD

-1314 VGPGG
+1314 VGPSG

-1529 ALTDLF
+1529 ALTDVF

-1820 R
+1820 P

>member
-1 MQYTS
+1 MVS
-6 GSTAN
+6 
-11 PRGVVLSMR
+11 RVLVHAYR
-20 NVTENV
+20 V
-26 DQIIRNYFR
+26 
-35 HEGGAPRLPSSV
+35 SS
-47 VSWLPLYHD
+47 
-56 MGLMV
+56 
-61 GLFIPLFVGCPVIL
+61 
-75 TSPEAFIRKPAR
+75 
-87 WMQLLAKHQAPFS
+87 
-100 AAPNFAFDLA
+100 
-110 VAKTS
+110 
-115 EEDMAGLDLGHVNT
+115 
-129 IINGAEQVQPNT
+129 
-141 ITKFLRRFR
+141 
-150 PYNLMPA
+150 
-157 AVKPSYGMAEAV
+157 
-169 VYLAT
+169 
-174 TKAGSPPTSTEFDAD
+174 
-189 SLARGHAELSTFETE
+189 
-204 RATRLIRYH
+204 
-213 SDDKEPLLRIV
+213 
-224 DPDSNIELGPGRIGE
+224 
-239 IWIHGK
+239 
-245 NVSTGYHNADD
+245 
-256 ALNRDKFQASIRE
+256 
-269 ASAGTPRSPW
+269 
-279 LRTGDLGFIVGD
+279 
-291 EFYIVGRMK
+291 
-300 DLIIQDGVNHYPDDI
+300 
-315 ETTVKEFTGGRVAA
+315 
-329 FSVSDD
+329 
-335 GVEHLVI
+335 
-342 AAEVRT
+342 
-348 EHGPD
+348 
-353 KVTIMDFST
+353 
-362 IKRLVV
+362 
-368 SALSKLHGL
+368 
-377 HVTDFLLVPP
+377 
-387 GALPKTTS
+387 
-395 GKISR
+395 
-400 AACAK
+400 
-405 QYGANKLQR
+405 
-414 SSNVPMTDGSVTAD
+414 
-428 KLQKW
+428 
-433 FREYLSTHIEC
+433 
-444 HPNEVSL
+444 NEVSL

-1635 ETVSNAIIDVVGG
+1635 ETVSNIIDVVGG

-1820 R
+1820 P

>member
-1 MQYTS
+1 MVS
-6 GSTAN
+6 
-11 PRGVVLSMR
+11 RVLVHAYR
-20 NVTENV
+20 V
-26 DQIIRNYFR
+26 
-35 HEGGAPRLPSSV
+35 SS
-47 VSWLPLYHD
+47 
-56 MGLMV
+56 
-61 GLFIPLFVGCPVIL
+61 
-75 TSPEAFIRKPAR
+75 
-87 WMQLLAKHQAPFS
+87 
-100 AAPNFAFDLA
+100 
-110 VAKTS
+110 
-115 EEDMAGLDLGHVNT
+115 
-129 IINGAEQVQPNT
+129 
-141 ITKFLRRFR
+141 
-150 PYNLMPA
+150 
-157 AVKPSYGMAEAV
+157 
-169 VYLAT
+169 
-174 TKAGSPPTSTEFDAD
+174 
-189 SLARGHAELSTFETE
+189 
-204 RATRLIRYH
+204 
-213 SDDKEPLLRIV
+213 
-224 DPDSNIELGPGRIGE
+224 
-239 IWIHGK
+239 
-245 NVSTGYHNADD
+245 
-256 ALNRDKFQASIRE
+256 
-269 ASAGTPRSPW
+269 
-279 LRTGDLGFIVGD
+279 
-291 EFYIVGRMK
+291 
-300 DLIIQDGVNHYPDDI
+300 
-315 ETTVKEFTGGRVAA
+315 
-329 FSVSDD
+329 
-335 GVEHLVI
+335 
-342 AAEVRT
+342 
-348 EHGPD
+348 
-353 KVTIMDFST
+353 
-362 IKRLVV
+362 
-368 SALSKLHGL
+368 
-377 HVTDFLLVPP
+377 
-387 GALPKTTS
+387 
-395 GKISR
+395 
-400 AACAK
+400 
-405 QYGANKLQR
+405 
-414 SSNVPMTDGSVTAD
+414 
-428 KLQKW
+428 
-433 FREYLSTHIEC
+433 
-444 HPNEVSL
+444 NEVSL

-624 LRLSRTGV
+624 LTLSRTGV

-1820 R
+1820 P

>member
-1 MQYTS
+1 M
-6 GSTAN
+6 
-11 PRGVVLSMR
+11 
-20 NVTENV
+20 
-26 DQIIRNYFR
+26 
-35 HEGGAPRLPSSV
+35 
-47 VSWLPLYHD
+47 
-56 MGLMV
+56 
-61 GLFIPLFVGCPVIL
+61 
-75 TSPEAFIRKPAR
+75 
-87 WMQLLAKHQAPFS
+87 
-100 AAPNFAFDLA
+100 
-110 VAKTS
+110 
-115 EEDMAGLDLGHVNT
+115 
-129 IINGAEQVQPNT
+129 
-141 ITKFLRRFR
+141 
-150 PYNLMPA
+150 
-157 AVKPSYGMAEAV
+157 
-169 VYLAT
+169 
-174 TKAGSPPTSTEFDAD
+174 
-189 SLARGHAELSTFETE
+189 
-204 RATRLIRYH
+204 
-213 SDDKEPLLRIV
+213 
-224 DPDSNIELGPGRIGE
+224 
-239 IWIHGK
+239 
-245 NVSTGYHNADD
+245 
-256 ALNRDKFQASIRE
+256 
-269 ASAGTPRSPW
+269 
-279 LRTGDLGFIVGD
+279 
-291 EFYIVGRMK
+291 
-300 DLIIQDGVNHYPDDI
+300 
-315 ETTVKEFTGGRVAA
+315 
-329 FSVSDD
+329 
-335 GVEHLVI
+335 
-342 AAEVRT
+342 
-348 EHGPD
+348 
-353 KVTIMDFST
+353 
-362 IKRLVV
+362 
-368 SALSKLHGL
+368 
-377 HVTDFLLVPP
+377 
-387 GALPKTTS
+387 
-395 GKISR
+395 
-400 AACAK
+400 
-405 QYGANKLQR
+405 
-414 SSNVPMTDGSVTAD
+414 
-428 KLQKW
+428 
-433 FREYLSTHIEC
+433 STHIEC

-542 GPERLWDFLT
+542 SPERLWDFLT

-1820 R
+1820 P

>member
-1 MQYTS
+1 
-6 GSTAN
+6 
-11 PRGVVLSMR
+11 
-20 NVTENV
+20 
-26 DQIIRNYFR
+26 
-35 HEGGAPRLPSSV
+35 
-47 VSWLPLYHD
+47 
-56 MGLMV
+56 
-61 GLFIPLFVGCPVIL
+61 
-75 TSPEAFIRKPAR
+75 
-87 WMQLLAKHQAPFS
+87 
-100 AAPNFAFDLA
+100 
-110 VAKTS
+110 
-115 EEDMAGLDLGHVNT
+115 
-129 IINGAEQVQPNT
+129 
-141 ITKFLRRFR
+141 
-150 PYNLMPA
+150 
-157 AVKPSYGMAEAV
+157 
-169 VYLAT
+169 
-174 TKAGSPPTSTEFDAD
+174 
-189 SLARGHAELSTFETE
+189 
-204 RATRLIRYH
+204 
-213 SDDKEPLLRIV
+213 
-224 DPDSNIELGPGRIGE
+224 
-239 IWIHGK
+239 
-245 NVSTGYHNADD
+245 
-256 ALNRDKFQASIRE
+256 
-269 ASAGTPRSPW
+269 
-279 LRTGDLGFIVGD
+279 
-291 EFYIVGRMK
+291 
-300 DLIIQDGVNHYPDDI
+300 
-315 ETTVKEFTGGRVAA
+315 
-329 FSVSDD
+329 
-335 GVEHLVI
+335 
-342 AAEVRT
+342 
-348 EHGPD
+348 
-353 KVTIMDFST
+353 
-362 IKRLVV
+362 
-368 SALSKLHGL
+368 
-377 HVTDFLLVPP
+377 
-387 GALPKTTS
+387 
-395 GKISR
+395 
-400 AACAK
+400 
-405 QYGANKLQR
+405 
-414 SSNVPMTDGSVTAD
+414 MTDGSVTAD

-433 FREYLSTHIEC
+433 FREYVSTHIEC

-471 LGDRFGFCIPDLA
+471 LSDRFGFCIPDLA

-802 ENACKSARV
+802 ENACKRARV

-1820 R
+1820 P

>member
-1 MQYTS
+1 MVS
-6 GSTAN
+6 
-11 PRGVVLSMR
+11 RVLVHAYR
-20 NVTENV
+20 V
-26 DQIIRNYFR
+26 
-35 HEGGAPRLPSSV
+35 SS
-47 VSWLPLYHD
+47 
-56 MGLMV
+56 
-61 GLFIPLFVGCPVIL
+61 
-75 TSPEAFIRKPAR
+75 
-87 WMQLLAKHQAPFS
+87 
-100 AAPNFAFDLA
+100 
-110 VAKTS
+110 
-115 EEDMAGLDLGHVNT
+115 
-129 IINGAEQVQPNT
+129 
-141 ITKFLRRFR
+141 
-150 PYNLMPA
+150 
-157 AVKPSYGMAEAV
+157 
-169 VYLAT
+169 
-174 TKAGSPPTSTEFDAD
+174 
-189 SLARGHAELSTFETE
+189 
-204 RATRLIRYH
+204 
-213 SDDKEPLLRIV
+213 
-224 DPDSNIELGPGRIGE
+224 
-239 IWIHGK
+239 
-245 NVSTGYHNADD
+245 
-256 ALNRDKFQASIRE
+256 
-269 ASAGTPRSPW
+269 
-279 LRTGDLGFIVGD
+279 
-291 EFYIVGRMK
+291 
-300 DLIIQDGVNHYPDDI
+300 
-315 ETTVKEFTGGRVAA
+315 
-329 FSVSDD
+329 
-335 GVEHLVI
+335 
-342 AAEVRT
+342 
-348 EHGPD
+348 
-353 KVTIMDFST
+353 
-362 IKRLVV
+362 
-368 SALSKLHGL
+368 
-377 HVTDFLLVPP
+377 
-387 GALPKTTS
+387 
-395 GKISR
+395 
-400 AACAK
+400 
-405 QYGANKLQR
+405 
-414 SSNVPMTDGSVTAD
+414 
-428 KLQKW
+428 
-433 FREYLSTHIEC
+433 
-444 HPNEVSL
+444 NEVSL

-1036 AGVVCGVGKPA
+1036 AGVVCGVGKPV

-1820 R
+1820 P

>member
-1 MQYTS
+1 MVS
-6 GSTAN
+6 
-11 PRGVVLSMR
+11 RVLVHAYR
-20 NVTENV
+20 V
-26 DQIIRNYFR
+26 
-35 HEGGAPRLPSSV
+35 SS
-47 VSWLPLYHD
+47 
-56 MGLMV
+56 
-61 GLFIPLFVGCPVIL
+61 
-75 TSPEAFIRKPAR
+75 
-87 WMQLLAKHQAPFS
+87 
-100 AAPNFAFDLA
+100 
-110 VAKTS
+110 
-115 EEDMAGLDLGHVNT
+115 
-129 IINGAEQVQPNT
+129 
-141 ITKFLRRFR
+141 
-150 PYNLMPA
+150 
-157 AVKPSYGMAEAV
+157 
-169 VYLAT
+169 
-174 TKAGSPPTSTEFDAD
+174 
-189 SLARGHAELSTFETE
+189 
-204 RATRLIRYH
+204 
-213 SDDKEPLLRIV
+213 
-224 DPDSNIELGPGRIGE
+224 
-239 IWIHGK
+239 
-245 NVSTGYHNADD
+245 
-256 ALNRDKFQASIRE
+256 
-269 ASAGTPRSPW
+269 
-279 LRTGDLGFIVGD
+279 
-291 EFYIVGRMK
+291 
-300 DLIIQDGVNHYPDDI
+300 
-315 ETTVKEFTGGRVAA
+315 
-329 FSVSDD
+329 
-335 GVEHLVI
+335 
-342 AAEVRT
+342 
-348 EHGPD
+348 
-353 KVTIMDFST
+353 
-362 IKRLVV
+362 
-368 SALSKLHGL
+368 
-377 HVTDFLLVPP
+377 
-387 GALPKTTS
+387 
-395 GKISR
+395 
-400 AACAK
+400 
-405 QYGANKLQR
+405 
-414 SSNVPMTDGSVTAD
+414 
-428 KLQKW
+428 
-433 FREYLSTHIEC
+433 
-444 HPNEVSL
+444 NEVSL

-820 AHGTGTSLGDR
+820 AHGPGTSLGDR

-1820 R
+1820 P

>member
-1 MQYTS
+1 MS
-6 GSTAN
+6 H
-11 PRGVVLSMR
+11 LS
-20 NVTENV
+20 
-26 DQIIRNYFR
+26 
-35 HEGGAPRLPSSV
+35 
-47 VSWLPLYHD
+47 
-56 MGLMV
+56 
-61 GLFIPLFVGCPVIL
+61 
-75 TSPEAFIRKPAR
+75 
-87 WMQLLAKHQAPFS
+87 
-100 AAPNFAFDLA
+100 
-110 VAKTS
+110 
-115 EEDMAGLDLGHVNT
+115 
-129 IINGAEQVQPNT
+129 
-141 ITKFLRRFR
+141 
-150 PYNLMPA
+150 
-157 AVKPSYGMAEAV
+157 
-169 VYLAT
+169 
-174 TKAGSPPTSTEFDAD
+174 
-189 SLARGHAELSTFETE
+189 
-204 RATRLIRYH
+204 
-213 SDDKEPLLRIV
+213 
-224 DPDSNIELGPGRIGE
+224 
-239 IWIHGK
+239 
-245 NVSTGYHNADD
+245 
-256 ALNRDKFQASIRE
+256 
-269 ASAGTPRSPW
+269 
-279 LRTGDLGFIVGD
+279 
-291 EFYIVGRMK
+291 VGRMF
-300 DLIIQDGVNHYPDDI
+300 LFHQNH
-315 ETTVKEFTGGRVAA
+315 
-329 FSVSDD
+329 
-335 GVEHLVI
+335 
-342 AAEVRT
+342 
-348 EHGPD
+348 
-353 KVTIMDFST
+353 
-362 IKRLVV
+362 
-368 SALSKLHGL
+368 
-377 HVTDFLLVPP
+377 
-387 GALPKTTS
+387 
-395 GKISR
+395 
-400 AACAK
+400 
-405 QYGANKLQR
+405 
-414 SSNVPMTDGSVTAD
+414 
-428 KLQKW
+428 
-433 FREYLSTHIEC
+433 
-444 HPNEVSL
+444 
-451 DVPIRDLGLKS
+451 
-462 IDVLAIPGD
+462 
-471 LGDRFGFCIPDLA
+471 
-484 VWDNPSANDLIDS
+484 
-497 LLNQRSADS
+497 
-506 LRESHGHADRNTQG
+506 
-520 RGSINEPVAVIG
+520 G
-532 VGCRFPGDID
+532 VGLG
-542 GPERLWDFLT
+542 
-552 EKKCAITA
+552 
-560 YPDRGF
+560 
-566 TNAGTFA
+566 
-573 ESGGFL
+573 
-579 KDVAGFDNRFF
+579 
-590 DIPPD
+590 
-595 EALRMD
+595 
-601 PQQRLLLE
+601 
-609 VSWEALEHAG
+609 
-619 IIPES
+619 
-624 LRLSRTGV
+624 
-632 FVGVSSTDY
+632 
-641 VRLVSAS
+641 
-648 AQQKSTIWD
+648 
-657 NTGGSSSIIAN
+657 
-668 RISYFLDIQ
+668 
-677 GPSIVIDTAC
+677 
-687 SSSLVAVHLACR
+687 
-699 SLSTWDCDIALVGGT
+699 
-714 NVLISPEPWGG
+714 
-725 FREAGILSQTGC
+725 EAGILSQTGC

-1820 R
+1820 P

>member
-1 MQYTS
+1 MVS
-6 GSTAN
+6 
-11 PRGVVLSMR
+11 RVLVHAYR
-20 NVTENV
+20 V
-26 DQIIRNYFR
+26 
-35 HEGGAPRLPSSV
+35 SS
-47 VSWLPLYHD
+47 
-56 MGLMV
+56 
-61 GLFIPLFVGCPVIL
+61 
-75 TSPEAFIRKPAR
+75 
-87 WMQLLAKHQAPFS
+87 
-100 AAPNFAFDLA
+100 
-110 VAKTS
+110 
-115 EEDMAGLDLGHVNT
+115 
-129 IINGAEQVQPNT
+129 
-141 ITKFLRRFR
+141 
-150 PYNLMPA
+150 
-157 AVKPSYGMAEAV
+157 
-169 VYLAT
+169 
-174 TKAGSPPTSTEFDAD
+174 
-189 SLARGHAELSTFETE
+189 
-204 RATRLIRYH
+204 
-213 SDDKEPLLRIV
+213 
-224 DPDSNIELGPGRIGE
+224 
-239 IWIHGK
+239 
-245 NVSTGYHNADD
+245 
-256 ALNRDKFQASIRE
+256 
-269 ASAGTPRSPW
+269 
-279 LRTGDLGFIVGD
+279 
-291 EFYIVGRMK
+291 
-300 DLIIQDGVNHYPDDI
+300 
-315 ETTVKEFTGGRVAA
+315 
-329 FSVSDD
+329 
-335 GVEHLVI
+335 
-342 AAEVRT
+342 
-348 EHGPD
+348 
-353 KVTIMDFST
+353 
-362 IKRLVV
+362 
-368 SALSKLHGL
+368 
-377 HVTDFLLVPP
+377 
-387 GALPKTTS
+387 
-395 GKISR
+395 
-400 AACAK
+400 
-405 QYGANKLQR
+405 
-414 SSNVPMTDGSVTAD
+414 
-428 KLQKW
+428 
-433 FREYLSTHIEC
+433 
-444 HPNEVSL
+444 NEVSL

-791 APNPSAQIGVL
+791 APNPSAKIGVL

-1820 R
+1820 P

>member
-1 MQYTS
+1 
-6 GSTAN
+6 
-11 PRGVVLSMR
+11 
-20 NVTENV
+20 
-26 DQIIRNYFR
+26 
-35 HEGGAPRLPSSV
+35 
-47 VSWLPLYHD
+47 
-56 MGLMV
+56 
-61 GLFIPLFVGCPVIL
+61 
-75 TSPEAFIRKPAR
+75 
-87 WMQLLAKHQAPFS
+87 
-100 AAPNFAFDLA
+100 
-110 VAKTS
+110 
-115 EEDMAGLDLGHVNT
+115 
-129 IINGAEQVQPNT
+129 
-141 ITKFLRRFR
+141 
-150 PYNLMPA
+150 
-157 AVKPSYGMAEAV
+157 
-169 VYLAT
+169 
-174 TKAGSPPTSTEFDAD
+174 
-189 SLARGHAELSTFETE
+189 
-204 RATRLIRYH
+204 
-213 SDDKEPLLRIV
+213 
-224 DPDSNIELGPGRIGE
+224 
-239 IWIHGK
+239 
-245 NVSTGYHNADD
+245 
-256 ALNRDKFQASIRE
+256 
-269 ASAGTPRSPW
+269 
-279 LRTGDLGFIVGD
+279 
-291 EFYIVGRMK
+291 
-300 DLIIQDGVNHYPDDI
+300 
-315 ETTVKEFTGGRVAA
+315 
-329 FSVSDD
+329 
-335 GVEHLVI
+335 
-342 AAEVRT
+342 
-348 EHGPD
+348 
-353 KVTIMDFST
+353 
-362 IKRLVV
+362 
-368 SALSKLHGL
+368 
-377 HVTDFLLVPP
+377 
-387 GALPKTTS
+387 
-395 GKISR
+395 
-400 AACAK
+400 
-405 QYGANKLQR
+405 
-414 SSNVPMTDGSVTAD
+414 MTDGSVTAD

-433 FREYLSTHIEC
+433 FREYVSTHIEC

-677 GPSIVIDTAC
+677 GPPIVIDTAC

-1597 REYRDIANAMTGRHS
+1597 REYLDIANAMTGRHS

-1820 R
+1820 P

>member
-1 MQYTS
+1 
-6 GSTAN
+6 
-11 PRGVVLSMR
+11 
-20 NVTENV
+20 
-26 DQIIRNYFR
+26 
-35 HEGGAPRLPSSV
+35 
-47 VSWLPLYHD
+47 
-56 MGLMV
+56 
-61 GLFIPLFVGCPVIL
+61 
-75 TSPEAFIRKPAR
+75 
-87 WMQLLAKHQAPFS
+87 
-100 AAPNFAFDLA
+100 
-110 VAKTS
+110 
-115 EEDMAGLDLGHVNT
+115 
-129 IINGAEQVQPNT
+129 
-141 ITKFLRRFR
+141 
-150 PYNLMPA
+150 
-157 AVKPSYGMAEAV
+157 
-169 VYLAT
+169 
-174 TKAGSPPTSTEFDAD
+174 
-189 SLARGHAELSTFETE
+189 
-204 RATRLIRYH
+204 
-213 SDDKEPLLRIV
+213 
-224 DPDSNIELGPGRIGE
+224 
-239 IWIHGK
+239 
-245 NVSTGYHNADD
+245 
-256 ALNRDKFQASIRE
+256 
-269 ASAGTPRSPW
+269 
-279 LRTGDLGFIVGD
+279 
-291 EFYIVGRMK
+291 
-300 DLIIQDGVNHYPDDI
+300 
-315 ETTVKEFTGGRVAA
+315 
-329 FSVSDD
+329 
-335 GVEHLVI
+335 
-342 AAEVRT
+342 
-348 EHGPD
+348 
-353 KVTIMDFST
+353 
-362 IKRLVV
+362 
-368 SALSKLHGL
+368 
-377 HVTDFLLVPP
+377 
-387 GALPKTTS
+387 
-395 GKISR
+395 
-400 AACAK
+400 
-405 QYGANKLQR
+405 
-414 SSNVPMTDGSVTAD
+414 MTDGSVTAD

-802 ENACKSARV
+802 ENVCKSARV

-969 GKTASALA
+969 GKKASALA

-1820 R
+1820 P

>member
-1 MQYTS
+1 
-6 GSTAN
+6 
-11 PRGVVLSMR
+11 
-20 NVTENV
+20 
-26 DQIIRNYFR
+26 
-35 HEGGAPRLPSSV
+35 
-47 VSWLPLYHD
+47 
-56 MGLMV
+56 
-61 GLFIPLFVGCPVIL
+61 
-75 TSPEAFIRKPAR
+75 
-87 WMQLLAKHQAPFS
+87 
-100 AAPNFAFDLA
+100 
-110 VAKTS
+110 
-115 EEDMAGLDLGHVNT
+115 
-129 IINGAEQVQPNT
+129 
-141 ITKFLRRFR
+141 
-150 PYNLMPA
+150 
-157 AVKPSYGMAEAV
+157 
-169 VYLAT
+169 
-174 TKAGSPPTSTEFDAD
+174 
-189 SLARGHAELSTFETE
+189 
-204 RATRLIRYH
+204 
-213 SDDKEPLLRIV
+213 
-224 DPDSNIELGPGRIGE
+224 
-239 IWIHGK
+239 
-245 NVSTGYHNADD
+245 
-256 ALNRDKFQASIRE
+256 
-269 ASAGTPRSPW
+269 
-279 LRTGDLGFIVGD
+279 
-291 EFYIVGRMK
+291 
-300 DLIIQDGVNHYPDDI
+300 
-315 ETTVKEFTGGRVAA
+315 
-329 FSVSDD
+329 
-335 GVEHLVI
+335 
-342 AAEVRT
+342 
-348 EHGPD
+348 
-353 KVTIMDFST
+353 
-362 IKRLVV
+362 
-368 SALSKLHGL
+368 
-377 HVTDFLLVPP
+377 
-387 GALPKTTS
+387 
-395 GKISR
+395 
-400 AACAK
+400 
-405 QYGANKLQR
+405 
-414 SSNVPMTDGSVTAD
+414 MTDGSVTAD

-747 MVRGEGCGVIVL
+747 MVRGEGCGFIVL

-1820 R
+1820 P

>member
-1 MQYTS
+1 MVS
-6 GSTAN
+6 
-11 PRGVVLSMR
+11 RVLVHAYR
-20 NVTENV
+20 V
-26 DQIIRNYFR
+26 
-35 HEGGAPRLPSSV
+35 SS
-47 VSWLPLYHD
+47 
-56 MGLMV
+56 
-61 GLFIPLFVGCPVIL
+61 
-75 TSPEAFIRKPAR
+75 
-87 WMQLLAKHQAPFS
+87 
-100 AAPNFAFDLA
+100 
-110 VAKTS
+110 
-115 EEDMAGLDLGHVNT
+115 
-129 IINGAEQVQPNT
+129 
-141 ITKFLRRFR
+141 
-150 PYNLMPA
+150 
-157 AVKPSYGMAEAV
+157 
-169 VYLAT
+169 
-174 TKAGSPPTSTEFDAD
+174 
-189 SLARGHAELSTFETE
+189 
-204 RATRLIRYH
+204 
-213 SDDKEPLLRIV
+213 
-224 DPDSNIELGPGRIGE
+224 
-239 IWIHGK
+239 
-245 NVSTGYHNADD
+245 
-256 ALNRDKFQASIRE
+256 
-269 ASAGTPRSPW
+269 
-279 LRTGDLGFIVGD
+279 
-291 EFYIVGRMK
+291 
-300 DLIIQDGVNHYPDDI
+300 
-315 ETTVKEFTGGRVAA
+315 
-329 FSVSDD
+329 
-335 GVEHLVI
+335 
-342 AAEVRT
+342 
-348 EHGPD
+348 
-353 KVTIMDFST
+353 
-362 IKRLVV
+362 
-368 SALSKLHGL
+368 
-377 HVTDFLLVPP
+377 
-387 GALPKTTS
+387 
-395 GKISR
+395 
-400 AACAK
+400 
-405 QYGANKLQR
+405 
-414 SSNVPMTDGSVTAD
+414 
-428 KLQKW
+428 
-433 FREYLSTHIEC
+433 
-444 HPNEVSL
+444 NEVSL

-1757 KDRIATVENLREER
+1757 KDRIATVENLHEER

-1820 R
+1820 P

>member
-1 MQYTS
+1 MVS
-6 GSTAN
+6 
-11 PRGVVLSMR
+11 RVLVHAYR
-20 NVTENV
+20 V
-26 DQIIRNYFR
+26 
-35 HEGGAPRLPSSV
+35 SS
-47 VSWLPLYHD
+47 
-56 MGLMV
+56 
-61 GLFIPLFVGCPVIL
+61 
-75 TSPEAFIRKPAR
+75 
-87 WMQLLAKHQAPFS
+87 
-100 AAPNFAFDLA
+100 
-110 VAKTS
+110 
-115 EEDMAGLDLGHVNT
+115 
-129 IINGAEQVQPNT
+129 
-141 ITKFLRRFR
+141 
-150 PYNLMPA
+150 
-157 AVKPSYGMAEAV
+157 
-169 VYLAT
+169 
-174 TKAGSPPTSTEFDAD
+174 
-189 SLARGHAELSTFETE
+189 
-204 RATRLIRYH
+204 
-213 SDDKEPLLRIV
+213 
-224 DPDSNIELGPGRIGE
+224 
-239 IWIHGK
+239 
-245 NVSTGYHNADD
+245 
-256 ALNRDKFQASIRE
+256 
-269 ASAGTPRSPW
+269 
-279 LRTGDLGFIVGD
+279 
-291 EFYIVGRMK
+291 
-300 DLIIQDGVNHYPDDI
+300 
-315 ETTVKEFTGGRVAA
+315 
-329 FSVSDD
+329 
-335 GVEHLVI
+335 
-342 AAEVRT
+342 
-348 EHGPD
+348 
-353 KVTIMDFST
+353 
-362 IKRLVV
+362 
-368 SALSKLHGL
+368 
-377 HVTDFLLVPP
+377 
-387 GALPKTTS
+387 
-395 GKISR
+395 
-400 AACAK
+400 
-405 QYGANKLQR
+405 
-414 SSNVPMTDGSVTAD
+414 
-428 KLQKW
+428 
-433 FREYLSTHIEC
+433 
-444 HPNEVSL
+444 NEVSL

-1567 NVSKNVALLADGISD
+1567 NVSKNVVLLADGISD

-1820 R
+1820 P

>member
-1 MQYTS
+1 MVS
-6 GSTAN
+6 
-11 PRGVVLSMR
+11 RVLVHAYR
-20 NVTENV
+20 V
-26 DQIIRNYFR
+26 
-35 HEGGAPRLPSSV
+35 SS
-47 VSWLPLYHD
+47 
-56 MGLMV
+56 
-61 GLFIPLFVGCPVIL
+61 
-75 TSPEAFIRKPAR
+75 
-87 WMQLLAKHQAPFS
+87 
-100 AAPNFAFDLA
+100 
-110 VAKTS
+110 
-115 EEDMAGLDLGHVNT
+115 
-129 IINGAEQVQPNT
+129 
-141 ITKFLRRFR
+141 
-150 PYNLMPA
+150 
-157 AVKPSYGMAEAV
+157 
-169 VYLAT
+169 
-174 TKAGSPPTSTEFDAD
+174 
-189 SLARGHAELSTFETE
+189 
-204 RATRLIRYH
+204 
-213 SDDKEPLLRIV
+213 
-224 DPDSNIELGPGRIGE
+224 
-239 IWIHGK
+239 
-245 NVSTGYHNADD
+245 
-256 ALNRDKFQASIRE
+256 
-269 ASAGTPRSPW
+269 
-279 LRTGDLGFIVGD
+279 
-291 EFYIVGRMK
+291 
-300 DLIIQDGVNHYPDDI
+300 
-315 ETTVKEFTGGRVAA
+315 
-329 FSVSDD
+329 
-335 GVEHLVI
+335 
-342 AAEVRT
+342 
-348 EHGPD
+348 
-353 KVTIMDFST
+353 
-362 IKRLVV
+362 
-368 SALSKLHGL
+368 
-377 HVTDFLLVPP
+377 
-387 GALPKTTS
+387 
-395 GKISR
+395 
-400 AACAK
+400 
-405 QYGANKLQR
+405 
-414 SSNVPMTDGSVTAD
+414 
-428 KLQKW
+428 
-433 FREYLSTHIEC
+433 
-444 HPNEVSL
+444 NEVSL

-1187 EVAPMLGHDVSIAAV
+1187 EAAPMLGHDVSIAAV

-1820 R
+1820 P

>member
-1 MQYTS
+1 
-6 GSTAN
+6 
-11 PRGVVLSMR
+11 
-20 NVTENV
+20 
-26 DQIIRNYFR
+26 
-35 HEGGAPRLPSSV
+35 
-47 VSWLPLYHD
+47 
-56 MGLMV
+56 
-61 GLFIPLFVGCPVIL
+61 
-75 TSPEAFIRKPAR
+75 
-87 WMQLLAKHQAPFS
+87 
-100 AAPNFAFDLA
+100 
-110 VAKTS
+110 
-115 EEDMAGLDLGHVNT
+115 
-129 IINGAEQVQPNT
+129 
-141 ITKFLRRFR
+141 
-150 PYNLMPA
+150 
-157 AVKPSYGMAEAV
+157 
-169 VYLAT
+169 
-174 TKAGSPPTSTEFDAD
+174 
-189 SLARGHAELSTFETE
+189 
-204 RATRLIRYH
+204 
-213 SDDKEPLLRIV
+213 
-224 DPDSNIELGPGRIGE
+224 
-239 IWIHGK
+239 
-245 NVSTGYHNADD
+245 
-256 ALNRDKFQASIRE
+256 
-269 ASAGTPRSPW
+269 
-279 LRTGDLGFIVGD
+279 
-291 EFYIVGRMK
+291 
-300 DLIIQDGVNHYPDDI
+300 
-315 ETTVKEFTGGRVAA
+315 
-329 FSVSDD
+329 
-335 GVEHLVI
+335 
-342 AAEVRT
+342 
-348 EHGPD
+348 
-353 KVTIMDFST
+353 
-362 IKRLVV
+362 
-368 SALSKLHGL
+368 
-377 HVTDFLLVPP
+377 
-387 GALPKTTS
+387 
-395 GKISR
+395 
-400 AACAK
+400 
-405 QYGANKLQR
+405 
-414 SSNVPMTDGSVTAD
+414 MTDGSVTAD

-433 FREYLSTHIEC
+433 FREYVSTHIEC

-802 ENACKSARV
+802 ENACKSGRV

-1820 R
+1820 P

>member
-1 MQYTS
+1 
-6 GSTAN
+6 
-11 PRGVVLSMR
+11 
-20 NVTENV
+20 
-26 DQIIRNYFR
+26 
-35 HEGGAPRLPSSV
+35 
-47 VSWLPLYHD
+47 
-56 MGLMV
+56 
-61 GLFIPLFVGCPVIL
+61 
-75 TSPEAFIRKPAR
+75 
-87 WMQLLAKHQAPFS
+87 
-100 AAPNFAFDLA
+100 
-110 VAKTS
+110 
-115 EEDMAGLDLGHVNT
+115 
-129 IINGAEQVQPNT
+129 
-141 ITKFLRRFR
+141 
-150 PYNLMPA
+150 
-157 AVKPSYGMAEAV
+157 
-169 VYLAT
+169 
-174 TKAGSPPTSTEFDAD
+174 
-189 SLARGHAELSTFETE
+189 
-204 RATRLIRYH
+204 
-213 SDDKEPLLRIV
+213 
-224 DPDSNIELGPGRIGE
+224 
-239 IWIHGK
+239 
-245 NVSTGYHNADD
+245 
-256 ALNRDKFQASIRE
+256 
-269 ASAGTPRSPW
+269 
-279 LRTGDLGFIVGD
+279 
-291 EFYIVGRMK
+291 
-300 DLIIQDGVNHYPDDI
+300 
-315 ETTVKEFTGGRVAA
+315 
-329 FSVSDD
+329 
-335 GVEHLVI
+335 
-342 AAEVRT
+342 
-348 EHGPD
+348 
-353 KVTIMDFST
+353 
-362 IKRLVV
+362 
-368 SALSKLHGL
+368 
-377 HVTDFLLVPP
+377 
-387 GALPKTTS
+387 
-395 GKISR
+395 
-400 AACAK
+400 
-405 QYGANKLQR
+405 
-414 SSNVPMTDGSVTAD
+414 MTDGSVTAD

-433 FREYLSTHIEC
+433 FREYVSTHIEC

-619 IIPES
+619 IVPES

-1820 R
+1820 P

>member
-1 MQYTS
+1 
-6 GSTAN
+6 
-11 PRGVVLSMR
+11 
-20 NVTENV
+20 
-26 DQIIRNYFR
+26 
-35 HEGGAPRLPSSV
+35 
-47 VSWLPLYHD
+47 
-56 MGLMV
+56 
-61 GLFIPLFVGCPVIL
+61 
-75 TSPEAFIRKPAR
+75 
-87 WMQLLAKHQAPFS
+87 
-100 AAPNFAFDLA
+100 
-110 VAKTS
+110 
-115 EEDMAGLDLGHVNT
+115 
-129 IINGAEQVQPNT
+129 
-141 ITKFLRRFR
+141 
-150 PYNLMPA
+150 
-157 AVKPSYGMAEAV
+157 
-169 VYLAT
+169 
-174 TKAGSPPTSTEFDAD
+174 
-189 SLARGHAELSTFETE
+189 
-204 RATRLIRYH
+204 
-213 SDDKEPLLRIV
+213 
-224 DPDSNIELGPGRIGE
+224 
-239 IWIHGK
+239 
-245 NVSTGYHNADD
+245 
-256 ALNRDKFQASIRE
+256 
-269 ASAGTPRSPW
+269 
-279 LRTGDLGFIVGD
+279 
-291 EFYIVGRMK
+291 
-300 DLIIQDGVNHYPDDI
+300 
-315 ETTVKEFTGGRVAA
+315 
-329 FSVSDD
+329 
-335 GVEHLVI
+335 
-342 AAEVRT
+342 
-348 EHGPD
+348 
-353 KVTIMDFST
+353 
-362 IKRLVV
+362 
-368 SALSKLHGL
+368 
-377 HVTDFLLVPP
+377 
-387 GALPKTTS
+387 
-395 GKISR
+395 
-400 AACAK
+400 
-405 QYGANKLQR
+405 
-414 SSNVPMTDGSVTAD
+414 MTDGSVTAD

-444 HPNEVSL
+444 HPNEASL

-1820 R
+1820 P

>member
-1 MQYTS
+1 MVS
-6 GSTAN
+6 
-11 PRGVVLSMR
+11 RVLVHAYR
-20 NVTENV
+20 V
-26 DQIIRNYFR
+26 
-35 HEGGAPRLPSSV
+35 SS
-47 VSWLPLYHD
+47 
-56 MGLMV
+56 
-61 GLFIPLFVGCPVIL
+61 
-75 TSPEAFIRKPAR
+75 
-87 WMQLLAKHQAPFS
+87 
-100 AAPNFAFDLA
+100 
-110 VAKTS
+110 
-115 EEDMAGLDLGHVNT
+115 
-129 IINGAEQVQPNT
+129 
-141 ITKFLRRFR
+141 
-150 PYNLMPA
+150 
-157 AVKPSYGMAEAV
+157 
-169 VYLAT
+169 
-174 TKAGSPPTSTEFDAD
+174 
-189 SLARGHAELSTFETE
+189 
-204 RATRLIRYH
+204 
-213 SDDKEPLLRIV
+213 
-224 DPDSNIELGPGRIGE
+224 
-239 IWIHGK
+239 
-245 NVSTGYHNADD
+245 
-256 ALNRDKFQASIRE
+256 
-269 ASAGTPRSPW
+269 
-279 LRTGDLGFIVGD
+279 
-291 EFYIVGRMK
+291 
-300 DLIIQDGVNHYPDDI
+300 
-315 ETTVKEFTGGRVAA
+315 
-329 FSVSDD
+329 
-335 GVEHLVI
+335 
-342 AAEVRT
+342 
-348 EHGPD
+348 
-353 KVTIMDFST
+353 
-362 IKRLVV
+362 
-368 SALSKLHGL
+368 
-377 HVTDFLLVPP
+377 
-387 GALPKTTS
+387 
-395 GKISR
+395 
-400 AACAK
+400 
-405 QYGANKLQR
+405 
-414 SSNVPMTDGSVTAD
+414 
-428 KLQKW
+428 
-433 FREYLSTHIEC
+433 
-444 HPNEVSL
+444 NEVSL

-937 IVEEAGSVGADTV
+937 IVEEASSVGADTV

-1820 R
+1820 P

>member
-1 MQYTS
+1 
-6 GSTAN
+6 
-11 PRGVVLSMR
+11 
-20 NVTENV
+20 
-26 DQIIRNYFR
+26 
-35 HEGGAPRLPSSV
+35 
-47 VSWLPLYHD
+47 
-56 MGLMV
+56 
-61 GLFIPLFVGCPVIL
+61 
-75 TSPEAFIRKPAR
+75 
-87 WMQLLAKHQAPFS
+87 
-100 AAPNFAFDLA
+100 
-110 VAKTS
+110 
-115 EEDMAGLDLGHVNT
+115 
-129 IINGAEQVQPNT
+129 
-141 ITKFLRRFR
+141 
-150 PYNLMPA
+150 
-157 AVKPSYGMAEAV
+157 
-169 VYLAT
+169 
-174 TKAGSPPTSTEFDAD
+174 
-189 SLARGHAELSTFETE
+189 
-204 RATRLIRYH
+204 
-213 SDDKEPLLRIV
+213 
-224 DPDSNIELGPGRIGE
+224 
-239 IWIHGK
+239 
-245 NVSTGYHNADD
+245 
-256 ALNRDKFQASIRE
+256 
-269 ASAGTPRSPW
+269 
-279 LRTGDLGFIVGD
+279 
-291 EFYIVGRMK
+291 
-300 DLIIQDGVNHYPDDI
+300 
-315 ETTVKEFTGGRVAA
+315 
-329 FSVSDD
+329 
-335 GVEHLVI
+335 
-342 AAEVRT
+342 
-348 EHGPD
+348 
-353 KVTIMDFST
+353 
-362 IKRLVV
+362 
-368 SALSKLHGL
+368 
-377 HVTDFLLVPP
+377 
-387 GALPKTTS
+387 
-395 GKISR
+395 
-400 AACAK
+400 
-405 QYGANKLQR
+405 
-414 SSNVPMTDGSVTAD
+414 MTDGSVTAD

-433 FREYLSTHIEC
+433 FREYVSTHIEC

-471 LGDRFGFCIPDLA
+471 LGYRFGFCIPDLA

-766 LEGRR
+766 LEGQR

-920 RRAGVS
+920 RRAGLS

-1820 R
+1820 P

>member
-1 MQYTS
+1 MVS
-6 GSTAN
+6 
-11 PRGVVLSMR
+11 RVLVHAYR
-20 NVTENV
+20 V
-26 DQIIRNYFR
+26 
-35 HEGGAPRLPSSV
+35 SS
-47 VSWLPLYHD
+47 
-56 MGLMV
+56 
-61 GLFIPLFVGCPVIL
+61 
-75 TSPEAFIRKPAR
+75 
-87 WMQLLAKHQAPFS
+87 
-100 AAPNFAFDLA
+100 
-110 VAKTS
+110 
-115 EEDMAGLDLGHVNT
+115 
-129 IINGAEQVQPNT
+129 
-141 ITKFLRRFR
+141 
-150 PYNLMPA
+150 
-157 AVKPSYGMAEAV
+157 
-169 VYLAT
+169 
-174 TKAGSPPTSTEFDAD
+174 
-189 SLARGHAELSTFETE
+189 
-204 RATRLIRYH
+204 
-213 SDDKEPLLRIV
+213 
-224 DPDSNIELGPGRIGE
+224 
-239 IWIHGK
+239 
-245 NVSTGYHNADD
+245 
-256 ALNRDKFQASIRE
+256 
-269 ASAGTPRSPW
+269 
-279 LRTGDLGFIVGD
+279 
-291 EFYIVGRMK
+291 
-300 DLIIQDGVNHYPDDI
+300 
-315 ETTVKEFTGGRVAA
+315 
-329 FSVSDD
+329 
-335 GVEHLVI
+335 
-342 AAEVRT
+342 
-348 EHGPD
+348 
-353 KVTIMDFST
+353 
-362 IKRLVV
+362 
-368 SALSKLHGL
+368 
-377 HVTDFLLVPP
+377 
-387 GALPKTTS
+387 
-395 GKISR
+395 
-400 AACAK
+400 
-405 QYGANKLQR
+405 
-414 SSNVPMTDGSVTAD
+414 
-428 KLQKW
+428 
-433 FREYLSTHIEC
+433 
-444 HPNEVSL
+444 NEVSL

-1597 REYRDIANAMTGRHS
+1597 REYRDIANAMTGRRS

-1820 R
+1820 P

>member
-1 MQYTS
+1 
-6 GSTAN
+6 
-11 PRGVVLSMR
+11 
-20 NVTENV
+20 
-26 DQIIRNYFR
+26 
-35 HEGGAPRLPSSV
+35 
-47 VSWLPLYHD
+47 
-56 MGLMV
+56 
-61 GLFIPLFVGCPVIL
+61 
-75 TSPEAFIRKPAR
+75 
-87 WMQLLAKHQAPFS
+87 
-100 AAPNFAFDLA
+100 
-110 VAKTS
+110 
-115 EEDMAGLDLGHVNT
+115 
-129 IINGAEQVQPNT
+129 
-141 ITKFLRRFR
+141 
-150 PYNLMPA
+150 
-157 AVKPSYGMAEAV
+157 
-169 VYLAT
+169 
-174 TKAGSPPTSTEFDAD
+174 
-189 SLARGHAELSTFETE
+189 
-204 RATRLIRYH
+204 
-213 SDDKEPLLRIV
+213 
-224 DPDSNIELGPGRIGE
+224 
-239 IWIHGK
+239 
-245 NVSTGYHNADD
+245 
-256 ALNRDKFQASIRE
+256 
-269 ASAGTPRSPW
+269 
-279 LRTGDLGFIVGD
+279 
-291 EFYIVGRMK
+291 
-300 DLIIQDGVNHYPDDI
+300 
-315 ETTVKEFTGGRVAA
+315 
-329 FSVSDD
+329 
-335 GVEHLVI
+335 
-342 AAEVRT
+342 
-348 EHGPD
+348 
-353 KVTIMDFST
+353 
-362 IKRLVV
+362 
-368 SALSKLHGL
+368 
-377 HVTDFLLVPP
+377 
-387 GALPKTTS
+387 
-395 GKISR
+395 
-400 AACAK
+400 
-405 QYGANKLQR
+405 
-414 SSNVPMTDGSVTAD
+414 MTDGSVTAD

-433 FREYLSTHIEC
+433 FREYVSTHIEC

-560 YPDRGF
+560 YPDRGL

-1820 R
+1820 P

>member
-1 MQYTS
+1 
-6 GSTAN
+6 
-11 PRGVVLSMR
+11 
-20 NVTENV
+20 
-26 DQIIRNYFR
+26 
-35 HEGGAPRLPSSV
+35 
-47 VSWLPLYHD
+47 
-56 MGLMV
+56 
-61 GLFIPLFVGCPVIL
+61 
-75 TSPEAFIRKPAR
+75 
-87 WMQLLAKHQAPFS
+87 
-100 AAPNFAFDLA
+100 
-110 VAKTS
+110 
-115 EEDMAGLDLGHVNT
+115 
-129 IINGAEQVQPNT
+129 
-141 ITKFLRRFR
+141 
-150 PYNLMPA
+150 
-157 AVKPSYGMAEAV
+157 
-169 VYLAT
+169 
-174 TKAGSPPTSTEFDAD
+174 
-189 SLARGHAELSTFETE
+189 
-204 RATRLIRYH
+204 
-213 SDDKEPLLRIV
+213 
-224 DPDSNIELGPGRIGE
+224 
-239 IWIHGK
+239 
-245 NVSTGYHNADD
+245 
-256 ALNRDKFQASIRE
+256 
-269 ASAGTPRSPW
+269 
-279 LRTGDLGFIVGD
+279 
-291 EFYIVGRMK
+291 
-300 DLIIQDGVNHYPDDI
+300 
-315 ETTVKEFTGGRVAA
+315 
-329 FSVSDD
+329 
-335 GVEHLVI
+335 
-342 AAEVRT
+342 
-348 EHGPD
+348 
-353 KVTIMDFST
+353 
-362 IKRLVV
+362 
-368 SALSKLHGL
+368 
-377 HVTDFLLVPP
+377 
-387 GALPKTTS
+387 
-395 GKISR
+395 
-400 AACAK
+400 
-405 QYGANKLQR
+405 
-414 SSNVPMTDGSVTAD
+414 MTDGSVTAD

-433 FREYLSTHIEC
+433 FREYVSTHIEC

-520 RGSINEPVAVIG
+520 RGSINEPVALIG

-1820 R
+1820 P

>member
-1 MQYTS
+1 MVS
-6 GSTAN
+6 
-11 PRGVVLSMR
+11 RVLVHAYR
-20 NVTENV
+20 V
-26 DQIIRNYFR
+26 
-35 HEGGAPRLPSSV
+35 SS
-47 VSWLPLYHD
+47 
-56 MGLMV
+56 
-61 GLFIPLFVGCPVIL
+61 
-75 TSPEAFIRKPAR
+75 
-87 WMQLLAKHQAPFS
+87 
-100 AAPNFAFDLA
+100 
-110 VAKTS
+110 
-115 EEDMAGLDLGHVNT
+115 
-129 IINGAEQVQPNT
+129 
-141 ITKFLRRFR
+141 
-150 PYNLMPA
+150 
-157 AVKPSYGMAEAV
+157 
-169 VYLAT
+169 
-174 TKAGSPPTSTEFDAD
+174 
-189 SLARGHAELSTFETE
+189 
-204 RATRLIRYH
+204 
-213 SDDKEPLLRIV
+213 
-224 DPDSNIELGPGRIGE
+224 
-239 IWIHGK
+239 
-245 NVSTGYHNADD
+245 
-256 ALNRDKFQASIRE
+256 
-269 ASAGTPRSPW
+269 
-279 LRTGDLGFIVGD
+279 
-291 EFYIVGRMK
+291 
-300 DLIIQDGVNHYPDDI
+300 
-315 ETTVKEFTGGRVAA
+315 
-329 FSVSDD
+329 
-335 GVEHLVI
+335 
-342 AAEVRT
+342 
-348 EHGPD
+348 
-353 KVTIMDFST
+353 
-362 IKRLVV
+362 
-368 SALSKLHGL
+368 
-377 HVTDFLLVPP
+377 
-387 GALPKTTS
+387 
-395 GKISR
+395 
-400 AACAK
+400 
-405 QYGANKLQR
+405 
-414 SSNVPMTDGSVTAD
+414 
-428 KLQKW
+428 
-433 FREYLSTHIEC
+433 
-444 HPNEVSL
+444 NEVSL

-609 VSWEALEHAG
+609 VSWEALEPAG

-1820 R
+1820 P

>member
-1 MQYTS
+1 MVS
-6 GSTAN
+6 
-11 PRGVVLSMR
+11 RVLVHAYR
-20 NVTENV
+20 V
-26 DQIIRNYFR
+26 
-35 HEGGAPRLPSSV
+35 SS
-47 VSWLPLYHD
+47 
-56 MGLMV
+56 
-61 GLFIPLFVGCPVIL
+61 
-75 TSPEAFIRKPAR
+75 
-87 WMQLLAKHQAPFS
+87 
-100 AAPNFAFDLA
+100 
-110 VAKTS
+110 
-115 EEDMAGLDLGHVNT
+115 
-129 IINGAEQVQPNT
+129 
-141 ITKFLRRFR
+141 
-150 PYNLMPA
+150 
-157 AVKPSYGMAEAV
+157 
-169 VYLAT
+169 
-174 TKAGSPPTSTEFDAD
+174 
-189 SLARGHAELSTFETE
+189 
-204 RATRLIRYH
+204 
-213 SDDKEPLLRIV
+213 
-224 DPDSNIELGPGRIGE
+224 
-239 IWIHGK
+239 
-245 NVSTGYHNADD
+245 
-256 ALNRDKFQASIRE
+256 
-269 ASAGTPRSPW
+269 
-279 LRTGDLGFIVGD
+279 
-291 EFYIVGRMK
+291 
-300 DLIIQDGVNHYPDDI
+300 
-315 ETTVKEFTGGRVAA
+315 
-329 FSVSDD
+329 
-335 GVEHLVI
+335 
-342 AAEVRT
+342 
-348 EHGPD
+348 
-353 KVTIMDFST
+353 
-362 IKRLVV
+362 
-368 SALSKLHGL
+368 
-377 HVTDFLLVPP
+377 
-387 GALPKTTS
+387 
-395 GKISR
+395 
-400 AACAK
+400 
-405 QYGANKLQR
+405 
-414 SSNVPMTDGSVTAD
+414 
-428 KLQKW
+428 
-433 FREYLSTHIEC
+433 
-444 HPNEVSL
+444 NEVSL

-1369 FSGYRPKRVELPTYA
+1369 FSGYRPKRVELPTYV

-1820 R
+1820 P